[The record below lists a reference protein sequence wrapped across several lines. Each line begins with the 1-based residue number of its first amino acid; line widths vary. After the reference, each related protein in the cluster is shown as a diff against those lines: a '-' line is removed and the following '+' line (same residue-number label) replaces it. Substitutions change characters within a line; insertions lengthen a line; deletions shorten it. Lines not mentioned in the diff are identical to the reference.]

1 MSDKREKILRAVLEL
16 FMEGG
21 TAGLKVSAIAKRADV
36 GKGTV
41 YEYFRSKDDMFIGAV
56 EFGLG
61 LMTDMVRD
69 KVELE
74 STFRE
79 SFDSMVDCILEIVSR
94 GPFLSMVSNPGSM
107 PFTVDTV
114 KRLKSVM
121 ENARESFLDLLG
133 LILAKGVSEGVIK
146 EPESENHV
154 HALLIILTNMTMQK
168 VRSGYTDSDGLKKF
182 YYETC
187 VKILN

>member
-1 MSDKREKILRAVLEL
+1 MSDKREKILKAVLEL